1 MIVVATAIERQDGRE
16 TEASGGDRGR
26 LTIDHLD
33 ATLKRTPTPPV
44 AITEQEKERTDI
56 LGIEET
62 SESGIETGVTGDKRE
77 TVGEMTRKD
86 HLEENG
92 TYLMIEGVADEEGET
107 ARRFRE
113 VVVGIERKAQPH
125 HQRRRSL
132 LRT

>member
-1 MIVVATAIERQDGRE
+1 MIVVATATERQDGRE
-16 TEASGGDRGR
+16 TEASGGDHGR

-33 ATLKRTPTPPV
+33 VTLKQTPIPPV
-44 AITEQEKERTDI
+44 AITEQEKERI
-56 LGIEET
+56 GIRGIEET
-62 SESGIETGVTGDKRE
+62 SESGIETGVTEDRRE
-77 TVGEMTRKD
+77 TVGEMTLKD

-113 VVVGIERKAQPH
+113 VVGIERKAQPH

-132 LRT
+132 LQT

>member
-1 MIVVATAIERQDGRE
+1 MIVVATAIERLDGRE

-33 ATLKRTPTPPV
+33 VTLKQTPIPPV
-44 AITEQEKERTDI
+44 AITEQEKERIDI
-56 LGIEET
+56 RGNEET
-62 SESGIETGVTGDKRE
+62 SESGIETGVTEDKRE
-77 TVGEMTRKD
+77 TVGEMTLKD

-113 VVVGIERKAQPH
+113 VVGIERKAQPP

-132 LRT
+132 LQT